1 MGLELATG
9 ALAGATLRLNE
20 IHEHPFLPYGI
31 FAEHSP
37 LTPVQNEFGQR
48 PYLNASRVLHNQTKQ
63 LVG

>member
-31 FAEHSP
+31 FAEHN
-37 LTPVQNEFGQR
+37 QGQKDPQQAVR
-48 PYLNASRVLHNQTKQ
+48 
-63 LVG
+63 

>member
-31 FAEHSP
+31 FAENRNDCRLFLRS
-37 LTPVQNEFGQR
+37 
-48 PYLNASRVLHNQTKQ
+48 
-63 LVG
+63 